1 LRSMTEVRR
10 IVVVAARGVSE
21 VPIRSN
27 RFQKLVHM
35 IERQLS
41 GHALVRQAVEI
52 PDKETGRPR
61 EVDVLIEIDS
71 GHHKLKIGVE
81 TITGKADTPWVE
93 GMICKHQHGVLT
105 DKLLLVAG
113 EGFYEPAKAKA
124 RLHRVET
131 VELEK
136 AETLDWTKLV
146 GQYAKLWFA
155 SVTLSPKK
163 VSLTVEGLPDS
174 ASEPGLDVSPKTR
187 VFSADGLRETSLI
200 SVVHQSLRN
209 AQVLKTVYDREDRE
223 TLSRFDVHGTPAE
236 GCYVLDRQGNPRVV
250 TGFHV
255 WGSLT
260 FSISP
265 FDVETSSY
273 RGAAVGYGS
282 FTIDGK
288 DALATI
294 IEEPGSKPKFSVNL
308 SNSENDP
315 GRIIDLDDDV
325 NGEKACH
332 EN

>member
-1 LRSMTEVRR
+1 MRR
-10 IVVVAARGVSE
+10 IVIVAANEVSP

-27 RFQKLVHM
+27 KFQKLIHM

-41 GHALVRQAVEI
+41 GHASVRQAVEV
-52 PDKETGRPR
+52 PDKETGSLR

-71 GHHKLKIGVE
+71 GHHRLKIGVE

-93 GMICKHQHGVLT
+93 GMICKHQHGGLT
-105 DKLLLVAG
+105 DKLILVAG
-113 EGFYEPAKAKA
+113 KGFYKPAKDKA
-124 RLHRVET
+124 RLHRVEA

-136 AETLDWTKLV
+136 AENLDWTKLV

-155 SVTLSPKK
+155 SVTLNPKE
-163 VSLTVEGLPDS
+163 VSLTVESLPDS
-174 ASEPGLDVSPKTR
+174 ASEPGLEVSPETH

-200 SVVHQSLRN
+200 SVVHQALRN
-209 AQVLKTVYDREDRE
+209 AQILKTVYDREDRE
-223 TLSRFDVHGTPAE
+223 TLSRFDVKDTPVE

-250 TGFHV
+250 TGFHAC
-255 WGSLT
+255 GSLA

-282 FTIDGK
+282 FTIDGN

-294 IEEPGSKPKFSVNL
+294 IEEPGSEPRISFNL
-308 SNSENDP
+308 SASENDP

-325 NGEKACH
+325 VGEEARH
-332 EN
+332 ES